1 MKKVMVAFGILFG
14 LRGSSEQ
21 VNLEVKDIGHG
32 WYAQDHESFAGL
44 EWYGLKGK
52 TDKKHKLDK
61 NNCFVRDDDE
71 MCRYPVL
78 PKGCDP
84 KYDAG
89 GSIKR
94 FVAKLVK
101 DEGKN
106 RLYRRISVDGKR
118 FVNCPLGKD
127 KVRNKFKQAF
137 KFLGISNWDT
147 LRPHALRGFFV
158 IMMVNNPNVSLKEC
172 MGAARHVSVSANAAY
187 QQRNSASES
196 ARVNALCGGI
206 ATALAN
212 GTAQNYSASK
222 KEDKKMSP
230 VGCSTPRTCAS
241 SSCDSGEE
249 VDLSTAP
256 TNEIVL
262 ASAAS
267 TASDPPPYTQMQLEY
282 LENEI
287 QEIQSGR
294 MMTHRSPPRRFSS
307 ASGGSSRS
315 YAQRHSP
322 RYERVTRYSP
332 YGNFRYHRDRPT
344 RPRPSHRELEI
355 RAMRRRIA
363 QLRNQQLAS
372 YPYRNDQ
379 HEEECLYN
387 DYIENSRDGGL

>member
-44 EWYGLKGK
+44 EWYGLNGK

-101 DEGKN
+101 DEGKD

-172 MGAARHVSVSANAAY
+172 MGASRHVSVSANAAY

-206 ATALAN
+206 ATALVN
-212 GTAQNYSASK
+212 GTAQHYSASK
-222 KEDKKMSP
+222 KEEDKKLSP
-230 VGCSTPRTCAS
+230 VRYSTPGTSAS
-241 SSCDSGEE
+241 SSCDSVEE
-249 VDLSTAP
+249 QVDLSTAP
-256 TNEIVL
+256 TNGVVL
-262 ASAAS
+262 PSAS
-267 TASDPPPYTQMQLEY
+267 TASDPPPSTQILGKRDSRNSKWKNDDPSLIPY
-282 LENEI
+282 L
-287 QEIQSGR
+287 
-294 MMTHRSPPRRFSS
+294 
-307 ASGGSSRS
+307 
-315 YAQRHSP
+315 
-322 RYERVTRYSP
+322 
-332 YGNFRYHRDRPT
+332 
-344 RPRPSHRELEI
+344 L
-355 RAMRRRIA
+355 
-363 QLRNQQLAS
+363 
-372 YPYRNDQ
+372 
-379 HEEECLYN
+379 
-387 DYIENSRDGGL
+387 NSLL

>member
-1 MKKVMVAFGILFG
+1 M
-14 LRGSSEQ
+14 
-21 VNLEVKDIGHG
+21 
-32 WYAQDHESFAGL
+32 
-44 EWYGLKGK
+44 
-52 TDKKHKLDK
+52 
-61 NNCFVRDDDE
+61 
-71 MCRYPVL
+71 
-78 PKGCDP
+78 
-84 KYDAG
+84 
-89 GSIKR
+89 
-94 FVAKLVK
+94 
-101 DEGKN
+101 
-106 RLYRRISVDGKR
+106 DGKR

-241 SSCDSGEE
+241 SSCDSVEE

-262 ASAAS
+262 ASAS